1 MDIALLSK
9 MVGSL
14 IVGNNQVGLPGI
26 GTFIVE
32 KVPATFSDR
41 GFTINPPYRRLS
53 FVPALSDDTLLVD
66 LYAISNKVNSREAES
81 IIGEFLDKLVNNLKK
96 DSSVEF
102 PGLGVMK
109 MTRQGNIL
117 FFCDEKPEA
126 FPDSI
131 GLKPVSLK
139 FHSDNPTT
147 SKVAEPEPES
157 EHIAEPAVEPAY
169 EPVSEP
175 AVEPVSESVAEPEPV
190 TEPQPATDIEARP
203 EKKSGWVGKLF
214 IILLLVAVVA
224 VAAFFALAKLAPDF
238 LDSLLYTPEELY
250 IINY

>member
-9 MVGSL
+9 MIGNL
-14 IVGNNQVGLPGI
+14 IVENSQVGLPGI
-26 GTFIVE
+26 GTFVVD

-53 FVPALSDDTLLVD
+53 FVPAASDDTLLVD
-66 LYAISNKVNSREAES
+66 LYAISNKVNSREAETV
-81 IIGEFLDKLVNNLKK
+81 IGRFVEKLVEDLKE

-117 FFCDEKPEA
+117 FFCDEKTDV

-131 GLKPVSLK
+131 GLEPVSLK
-139 FHSDNPTT
+139 FHSD
-147 SKVAEPEPES
+147 SKNEPVSVPEPVAEPEPSPKPER
-157 EHIAEPAVEPAY
+157 
-169 EPVSEP
+169 
-175 AVEPVSESVAEPEPV
+175 EPEPEPSPEPV
-190 TEPQPATDIEARP
+190 AEQRTEEREEPGKK
-203 EKKSGWVGKLF
+203 KKSAWVGKLF
-214 IILLLVAVVA
+214 IVLLLVAVIA
-224 VAAFFALAKLAPDF
+224 VASFFALAKLAPDF
-238 LDSLLYTPEELY
+238 LDTLLYTPEELY

>member
-14 IVGNNQVGLPGI
+14 IVDNSQVGLPGI

-81 IIGEFLDKLVNNLKK
+81 IIGEFLNKLVKDLKK
-96 DSSVEF
+96 DTSVEF

-117 FFCDEKPEA
+117 FFCDEKAEV
-126 FPDSI
+126 FPGSI
-131 GLKPVSLK
+131 GLEPVSLK
-139 FHSDNPTT
+139 FHSDYPAP
-147 SKVAEPEPES
+147 SRVAEPEPEA
-157 EHIAEPAVEPAY
+157 EYRADPATEPAI
-169 EPVSEP
+169 
-175 AVEPVSESVAEPEPV
+175 EPELV
-190 TEPQPATDIEARP
+190 TEPQSATDPEAGP

-214 IILLLVAVVA
+214 IVLLLVAVIA

-238 LDSLLYTPEELY
+238 LDSLLYTPEELF